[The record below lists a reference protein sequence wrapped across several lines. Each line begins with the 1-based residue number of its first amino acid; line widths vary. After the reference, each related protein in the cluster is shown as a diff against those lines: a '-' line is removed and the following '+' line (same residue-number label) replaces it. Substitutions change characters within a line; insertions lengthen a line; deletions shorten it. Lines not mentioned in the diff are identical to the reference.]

1 MIFKRA
7 HMRQFLAVVEAGT
20 FTQAAARI
28 GVTQP
33 TLSAGIAELERL
45 IGSPVLTRD
54 RKRVRLTETGA
65 RLLPIARAIELQFD
79 AAAGLNQSALRP
91 WPTLKLGV
99 IPSIAGA
106 MLQRLVAALPA
117 EFNLELIVGGD
128 TVLRAALSSGRVDAL
143 LLVQRPGEE
152 GAHVMPLLTEPYVM
166 FVASTHRLVG
176 QTLLAPEDLAA
187 EVMIAR
193 RSCEALADTSRFFTQ
208 HGIRPRFALKS
219 ENDDYCM
226 RMVAAG
232 LGITTAPL
240 SMQCDGVVGLPIA
253 GYNLSRTLALL
264 GDPSRAADPVM
275 RSKID
280 TLYENWVGVA
290 NRIAADHAV

>member
-45 IGSPVLTRD
+45 IGGPVLTRD

-106 MLQRLVAALPA
+106 MLQRLVTALPA
-117 EFNLELIVGGD
+117 EFNLELIVGSD

-143 LLVQRPGEE
+143 LMVQRPGEQ
-152 GAHVMPLLTEPYVM
+152 GPHVMPLLTEPYLM
-166 FVASTHRLVG
+166 FVASTHRLAG

-264 GDPSRAADPVM
+264 GDPSRAADPAM
-275 RSKID
+275 RGKFH
-280 TLYENWVGVA
+280 TLFENWAGVA
-290 NRIAADHAV
+290 NRIAAENAR

>member
-290 NRIAADHAV
+290 NRVAAEHAV